1 MDLLWF
7 FILPLSGLLIGWLV
21 RLLYARLELS
31 SLEQRAK
38 RVLQDA
44 ARRAQ
49 EKENEALIKTKD
61 LVLVEREK
69 LNKEARE
76 QRREIERYERKVRE
90 RAESL
95 EERFDSV
102 SSKGRALEKREQRV
116 GKQEAELVEVRSGLN
131 SELEKV
137 AQLTVSEAKRDLIA
151 GVEAEARKEAHDLV
165 RRIETEASESA
176 ERNSRALIISAM
188 QRLSTEITAE
198 TSVSS
203 VNLPSDEMKGR
214 IIGKEGRN
222 IRALETLTGVDI
234 IIDDTPET
242 VALSCFD
249 PIRRETAKL
258 ALERLVADGRIHPAR
273 IEDVVQK
280 VMRNLEQ
287 TLFEE
292 GQRVL
297 FELGIHDMHP
307 DGVAAL
313 GRLHFRTSYGQNQLA
328 HSKEA
333 AILAGFIAAEVGADR
348 KSAKRGALLHAI
360 GKGMVTDREVG
371 HAELGMDLARRAGE
385 NDVVCNAIGSHH
397 NDIEPET
404 VEAIIVQIADTVS
417 SARPGAR
424 REAIDSYLQRLSDLE
439 RIAGEYDGVEKSY
452 AIQAGRELRILVS
465 AETVPDDEV
474 GELGR
479 SIAHR
484 IQEEVTYPGRIKVT
498 VIRETRVTEYA
509 R

>member
-1 MDLLWF
+1 MNLLWF

-31 SLEQRAK
+31 SLEQKAK

-44 ARRAQ
+44 SRRAQ
-49 EKENEALIKTKD
+49 EKKHETLIKTKD
-61 LVLVEREK
+61 LVLVERER
-69 LNKEARE
+69 LDKEARE

-102 SSKGRALEKREQRV
+102 SSKNRALEKREQQIERREETAL
-116 GKQEAELVEVRSGLN
+116 EASTELN
-131 SELEKV
+131 AELEKV

-151 GVEAEARKEAHDLV
+151 NVEAEARKEAHDLV
-165 RRIETEASESA
+165 RRIEAEASESA

-188 QRLSTEITAE
+188 QRLSTEVTAE
-198 TSVSS
+198 SSVAS

-242 VALSCFD
+242 VGLSCFD
-249 PIRRETAKL
+249 PVRRETAKL
-258 ALERLVADGRIHPAR
+258 ALQRLVTDGRIHPAR

-313 GRLHFRTSYGQNQLA
+313 GRLQ
-328 HSKEA
+328 
-333 AILAGFIAAEVGADR
+333 IVG
-348 KSAKRGALLHAI
+348 GLL
-360 GKGMVTDREVG
+360 
-371 HAELGMDLARRAGE
+371 
-385 NDVVCNAIGSHH
+385 
-397 NDIEPET
+397 
-404 VEAIIVQIADTVS
+404 
-417 SARPGAR
+417 
-424 REAIDSYLQRLSDLE
+424 
-439 RIAGEYDGVEKSY
+439 
-452 AIQAGRELRILVS
+452 
-465 AETVPDDEV
+465 
-474 GELGR
+474 
-479 SIAHR
+479 
-484 IQEEVTYPGRIKVT
+484 
-498 VIRETRVTEYA
+498 
-509 R
+509 